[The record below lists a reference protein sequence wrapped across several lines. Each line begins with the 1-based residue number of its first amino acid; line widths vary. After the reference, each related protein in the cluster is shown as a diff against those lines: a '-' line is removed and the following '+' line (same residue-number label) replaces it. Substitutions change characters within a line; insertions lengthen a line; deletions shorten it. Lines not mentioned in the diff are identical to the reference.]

1 MEFER
6 PQIVRPPSEWASYFL
21 PLTRGCSNTTC
32 TFCAWHGSRLRVR
45 KLEEVKA
52 EIDALAVLVR
62 HGIYSSAV
70 GGLTQYWDGKKFFL
84 QDADA
89 LVYPYPKLVEILQH
103 LKEKFPGFERVACYA
118 TPRDILRR
126 TRDEL
131 KMLRN
136 LGLGIF
142 YTGLES
148 GSDSVLQR
156 VRKRVNSSEMI
167 EAGRKA
173 REAGIQLSVSLILGL
188 AGAAASEEHA
198 IQTARVLSAIDPE
211 YAAALTITLVPGTPL
226 HQEWSEG
233 NFQPPTP
240 FQSLEELKTLVE
252 QLDLTNCFFS
262 SAHAVNYLNI
272 RGRLPQDKARLVRE
286 LDAVLDK
293 RDPALLRPE
302 FLRRL

>member
-1 MEFER
+1 MGFER
-6 PQIVRPPSEWASYFL
+6 PEIVRPPSEWSSYFL

-45 KLEEVKA
+45 RLEEVKA
-52 EIDALAVLVR
+52 EINALALFVR
-62 HGIYSSAV
+62 HGIHSPAV
-70 GGLTQYWDGKKFFL
+70 GGLTPYWDGRRFFL

-89 LVYPYPKLVEILQH
+89 LVYPFPKLVEILK
-103 LKEKFPGFERVACYA
+103 LLNERFPTLERVACYA

-126 TRDEL
+126 TPDEL
-131 KMLRN
+131 STLGE
-136 LGLGIF
+136 LGLGIL

-148 GSDSVLQR
+148 GLDSVLQR

-173 REAGIQLSVSLILGL
+173 RAAGMQLSVSVILGL
-188 AGAAASEEHA
+188 AGTGASEEHA

-211 YAAALTITLVPGTPL
+211 YAAALTITLVPGSPL
-226 HQEWSEG
+226 HQEWREG
-233 NFQPPTP
+233 RFEPPTP

-252 QLDLTNCFFS
+252 RLDLSNCFFS

-272 RGRLPQDKARLVRE
+272 RGRLPQDKARLVGE
-286 LDAVLDK
+286 LKGVLAT
-293 RDPALLRPE
+293 RDPSLLRPE
-302 FLRRL
+302 YLRRL